1 MSLLQEIASWLADQP
16 EWLSDAA
23 RRVLQN
29 DSLAEEDIDDLLAL
43 LKVSVG
49 LPDKQGRKA
58 VKLDESMIPREPP
71 VGTAVSLTG
80 IRQPVRINAIGN
92 SEGISFEPEGLTI
105 VYGYNASGKSGYA
118 RALKSACRAR
128 DQERILPDV
137 FNPPDP
143 PSPATA
149 RFEWKMTAGD
159 ASEEWIDGQPSH
171 PDLSAIAVFDT
182 RCARLFVDDENEVA
196 IVPYGLDIL
205 RELARGCDL
214 LRSRLEAERESIRC
228 DVSVLSP
235 LKGETV
241 VGKLVAALG
250 AKTGPEAVKSL
261 ATLSETE
268 ADQRKRLTRLMNE
281 EDPAKIAAAL
291 RRLGQRVAT
300 LKGEIDGLRNR
311 LSDVT
316 VGRLREAMSTFL
328 AAEGAS
334 KIAAEELA
342 EGGRALKGTGSE
354 PWRELVESAMRFAT
368 EGPFPGEPF
377 PSEAADTR
385 CVLCQQSIGD
395 DARERLA
402 RFVRFLEADTQKR
415 AAEKRKEAGDI
426 YRQISEAKP
435 GQVPSDKSILDE
447 ISERGAVFTE
457 TIPVFL
463 AALETRKSA
472 VEAMAKAR
480 NIGDLSPLP
489 ADPTAELEALQ
500 AALTKQANDLEKTVT
515 PEVRKERVTA
525 LAELNARVK
534 LAELLPVVL
543 KMIEVARLDAILAE
557 CVRQTATRN
566 LTLKSNELQEKA
578 VAAGLNEALTRELK
592 ENGLALK
599 LNMEMRGAKGA
610 GLQKLT
616 LDLPKPVDKMKLSDV
631 LSEGEQRAI
640 AIAAF
645 LAEAGLSH
653 SRSGIVFDDPVSSL
667 DHLRRERI
675 AKRFAREALTRQ
687 VIVFTHNLAFAWEL
701 VENAKALGAKC
712 KGRHVFCSGA
722 IKGLSMD
729 SLPHEGGKLDARAN
743 DIRTIHAK
751 ARKAIEKDFDH
762 AAYDLYVRRGY
773 NMLRDCWE
781 RLIEEVLFGETVRR
795 FRNSVNTKN
804 LKKAHIDDE
813 DFDAVTAGMTRCS
826 NFTHDAPTDAAVDLP
841 TPDAFLADIEAF
853 AKAFARAKTNNDA
866 IEKRRTGKRTEKTM
880 AAT

>member
-29 DSLAEEDIDDLLAL
+29 GSLAEVDIDDLLAL
-43 LKVSVG
+43 LKESVG
-49 LPDKQGRKA
+49 LPDKQKRKA
-58 VKLDESMIPREPP
+58 VRLDESMIPREPP
-71 VGTAVSLTG
+71 GGTAVSLTG
-80 IRQPVRINAIGN
+80 IRHPVRINAIGN
-92 SEGISFEPEGLTI
+92 PEGISFEPEGLTI

-128 DQERILPDV
+128 DQELILPDV

-143 PSPATA
+143 PGPATA
-149 RFEWKMTAGD
+149 RFEWRTTAGD

-171 PDLSAIAVFDT
+171 PDLSAIAVFDI

-205 RELARGCDL
+205 RELARGCDM

-235 LKGETV
+235 LKGETA
-241 VGKLVAALG
+241 VGKLVANLG
-250 AKTGPEAVKSL
+250 AKTDPEAVKTL
-261 ATLSETE
+261 ATLSEAETE
-268 ADQRKRLTRLMNE
+268 RRKRLTRLTNE
-281 EDPAKIAAAL
+281 EDPAKIAAGL
-291 RRLGQRVAT
+291 RRLAQRLIT
-300 LKGEIDGLRNR
+300 LKGETDGLRDR

-316 VGRLREAMSTFL
+316 IGRLGVAMSAFL

-426 YRQISEAKP
+426 YRQITEAKP

-447 ISERGAVFTE
+447 IRERDAAFAE

-480 NIGDLSPLP
+480 SIGDLPPLP
-489 ADPTAELEALQ
+489 TDPTARLEALQ

-515 PEVRKERVTA
+515 PEVRKERVAA
-525 LAELNARVK
+525 LAELNARDK

-543 KMIEVARLDAILAE
+543 KVVEVARLDAILAE

-566 LTLKSNELQEKA
+566 ITMKSNELQEKA
-578 VAAGLNEALTRELK
+578 VAAGLNEALAKELK
-592 ENGLALK
+592 ENGLSIK

-616 LDLPKPVDKMKLSDV
+616 LDLPKPIEKMKLSDV

-667 DHLRRERI
+667 DHSRRERI

-687 VIVFTHNLAFAWEL
+687 VIIFTHDLAFVWEL
-701 VENAKALGAKC
+701 VGGAKDIGA
-712 KGRHVFCSGA
+712 KHKERHVFCSGA
-722 IKGLSMD
+722 VKGLTKD
-729 SLPHEGGKLDARAN
+729 SLPHEGGKLDARLN

-751 ARKAIEKDFDH
+751 AKKAIEKEYDH
-762 AAYDLYVRRGY
+762 AAYDLHVRRGY
-773 NMLRDCWE
+773 SMLRDCWE

-795 FRNSVNTKN
+795 FRNSVNTLN
-804 LKKAHIDDE
+804 LKKAHIDDK
-813 DFDAVTAGMTRCS
+813 DFEAVTAGMTRCTK
-826 NFTHDAPTDAAVDLP
+826 FVHDAPTDAPTDLP
-841 TPDAFLADIEAF
+841 TPEEFMADIGAF
-853 AKAFARAKTNNDA
+853 ATAHERAKTNNKA
-866 IEKRRTGKRTEKTM
+866 VEERRTEKTM